1 MTGKFKKIISPFE
14 VKETPQRIC
23 PYFFVIFLRWTK
35 SQAVWVGL
43 YTNLDQFGEWL
54 DQADRMVLDISK
66 GQPLKDMKQK
76 QKDLEKQV
84 SKILECIE

>member
-1 MTGKFKKIISPFE
+1 MTGKLKFNFSFPKYRTLSVKK
-14 VKETPQRIC
+14 C
-23 PYFFVIFLRWTK
+23 HFFVNFLRWTK

-84 SKILECIE
+84 SIILE